1 MGGWLPFQNVNK
13 IQVYSETN
21 NTISSIN
28 DDVKLSMRE
37 RYVKDHFDL
46 KEVDVK
52 SQEAENSS
60 SIDSECDTV
69 MSST

>member
-37 RYVKDHFDL
+37 RYVKDHFD
-46 KEVDVK
+46 VDVK